1 MLTRRERL
9 RQETSQ
15 AIKDTA
21 RRLMAAHGTAGLSLR
36 AIAREMGMSA
46 AALYHYFPSLDDLI
60 TLLIAENFNALAD
73 ALERAR
79 DTSRARAG
87 VERLEDVLMAYR
99 AWAVEH
105 PVDFQLIYGNPIP
118 GYVAPREVTVPAA
131 VRGFSVIVGLIQQL
145 IETGEIRPQPPY
157 DRVPPEVEAHMRALI
172 ARDGY
177 PASPQALYL
186 GVVGWTALHGILM
199 LELFNHLQP
208 VIGDV
213 ETYYRDQ
220 VRRLLITIGLND
232 TS

>member
-9 RQETSQ
+9 RQETAQ
-15 AIKDTA
+15 EIKDTA
-21 RRLMAAHGTAGLSLR
+21 RRLLAEHGTSGLSLR

-60 TLLIAENFNALAD
+60 TRLIVENFTALAE
-73 ALERAR
+73 ALEYAR
-79 DTSRARAG
+79 DNSSASAG
-87 VERLEDVLMAYR
+87 VGRLEAVLMAYR

-118 GYVAPREVTVPAA
+118 GYVAPREVTVPAV
-131 VRGFSVIVGLIQQL
+131 VRGFSVIVGLIHQL

-157 DRVPPEVEAHMRALI
+157 DQLPPEIEAHMQALI

-177 PASPQALYL
+177 PVSPQALYL

-208 VIGDV
+208 VVGDV
-213 ETYYRDQ
+213 ANYYHDQ